1 MSVAALRQ
9 RLSAIVV
16 PPRVGTGGVLTGIAA
31 LDRALSDGGI
41 PCGRLTEIVGA
52 RGSGATTLV
61 RQIVASALAAGRW
74 VAYVDGARMLAPR
87 DWAVLGGTRRLWIVR
102 PPNVERS
109 AWCADVLLRS
119 GAFGLVVVDRGPP
132 LARPVAVRLSHLARD
147 RNAALVVVSDE
158 SAGAIVGSAVRLRV
172 SATRRAPNTE
182 RRSEVRGPRS
192 EWRWRVTSHESRT
205 TPERTLRIV
214 VEKGGTH
221 GPVEV
226 GCAIDVAHRLC
237 AHPEVPDR
245 RGVAS
250 RNRRGER
257 AAPGTPGA
265 RPPVVAR
272 AAVQRPASGVQRESR
287 GAEGADRVTRHTSR
301 VTTPASDHYPP
312 ASVLARKRR
321 CAEPAVRR
329 NRFLLAGGCRR

>member
-16 PPRVGTGGVLTGIAA
+16 PPRVGTGGVATGIAA
-31 LDRALSDGGI
+31 LDRVLSDGGL
-41 PCGRLTEIVGA
+41 PSGRLTEIVGA

-61 RQIVASALAAGRW
+61 RQIVAGALAAGRW

-87 DWAVLGGTRRLWIVR
+87 DWAALGGTRCLWIIR

-119 GAFGLVVVDRGPP
+119 GAFGLVIIDRGPP
-132 LARPVAVRLSHLARD
+132 LTRPVAVRLSRLARD
-147 RNAALVVVSDE
+147 RDAALVVVSNE

-172 SATRRAPNTE
+172 SAGRRAPNTE
-182 RRSEVRGPRS
+182 RKLVARLPGG
-192 EWRWRVTSHESRT
+192 EWQQRITSHELRT

-221 GPVEV
+221 YPVEV

-257 AAPGTPGA
+257 AAPGTPGV
-265 RPPVVAR
+265 RPSAVAR
-272 AAVQRPASGVQRESR
+272 TAVQRPASSVQREGR
-287 GAEGADRVTRHTSR
+287 GAEGTDHVTRHAPR
-301 VTTPASDHYPP
+301 ATTPTTGHHPP
-312 ASVLARKRR
+312 VTVLARKRR
-321 CAEPAVRR
+321 CAEPVVRR
-329 NRFLLAGGCRR
+329 DRFLLAGGCRR